1 MRDRLILEL
10 QHYTNESLEDKTL
23 KELLDMYNMIFNY
36 EYAIQQKEACWP
48 QTSSALG
55 YDWSKQ

>member
-36 EYAIQQKEACWP
+36 EYAIQQVEGYCWE
-48 QTSSALG
+48 
-55 YDWSKQ
+55 

>member
-1 MRDRLILEL
+1 MIDRLINEL
-10 QHYTNESLEDKTL
+10 QHYTNESLEDKTF

-36 EYAIQQKEACWP
+36 EYAIKQKEACLP